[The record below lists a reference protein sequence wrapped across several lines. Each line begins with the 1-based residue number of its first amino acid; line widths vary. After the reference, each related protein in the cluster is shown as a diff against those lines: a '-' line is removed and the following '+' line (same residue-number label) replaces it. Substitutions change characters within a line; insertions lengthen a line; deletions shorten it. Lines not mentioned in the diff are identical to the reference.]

1 MKNKEEVKGFEF
13 FEDLY
18 TEMGMPKELVDY
30 KIQKIKYK
38 AEQEYSNNLRDK
50 FLSKIGYNDDIQ
62 AQEFVKSA
70 ALGDTEQCKL
80 MIEQGININ
89 VNTSNGTA
97 LIAATQNEHIDLC
110 KLLLEHGAHLNV
122 YDISKKT
129 PLMYAAKSGN
139 VEICKLFMSYKP
151 NIDISSEYI
160 VGPTGYTLRQCVASA
175 KKNQLEI
182 HDLFT
187 KYYDKFGVNL
197 FECMTSPDP
206 SPRDLVNYTHGSRYL
221 DSEIDVQI
229 NGEDSGNNDGWCTI
243 L

>member
-1 MKNKEEVKGFEF
+1 MAKMEETKGFEF

-30 KIQKIKYK
+30 KIQKMKYK
-38 AEQEYSNNLRDK
+38 AKQEYSSALRDK
-50 FLSKIGYNDDIQ
+50 FLSKIGYSDDIQ

-70 ALGDTEQCKL
+70 ALGNIEQCKL
-80 MIEQGININ
+80 MIEEGINVN

-97 LIAATQNEHIDLC
+97 LIAATQNEDIDLC
-110 KLLLEHGAHLNV
+110 KFLLEHGANLCV

-129 PLMYAAKSGN
+129 PLMYAAISGN
-139 VEICKLFMSYKP
+139 IEICKLFMSYKP
-151 NIDISSEYI
+151 TIDISVEHI
-160 VGPTGYTLRQCVASA
+160 VGPIGYTLRQCVAFA
-175 KKNQLEI
+175 NKNQLEI
-182 HDLFT
+182 HGLFT
-187 KYYDKFGVNL
+187 KYYDKFGLNL
-197 FECMTSPDP
+197 FECMTSSDP
-206 SPRDLVNYTHGSRYL
+206 SPKDLVNYTHGCRYS